1 MEPETLRVDQ
11 WAGKS
16 QPDGFRWVMLSLLWL
31 IYACFGIG
39 YRSLSPLI
47 TPILADLNITY
58 SHMGFILGSWQLT
71 YIGAAVLSGYLIDRW
86 GIKRSLF
93 VGTIVIAFSAGLR
106 HFSQGFYSFL
116 AAVALFGVGGPMIS
130 VGCPKAI
137 ALWFKDKDRGTAIGI
152 YLTGPMIG
160 GAFALAAT
168 NRLIMPLTGN
178 SWRLTFAFYG
188 ILILSIAFLWWF
200 IARDI
205 ETGGESETISM
216 RSVFLRLIS
225 VRNVQIA
232 LLSGLLTFAIV
243 HGLTSWLPKILE
255 SKGFS
260 PALAGYASSTP
271 LIAGIPSLL
280 IVPRMIP
287 PAARGTALAV
297 IGIVIVASVWMF
309 FNFAGSLMFAGLVLY
324 GLSAW
329 TLVPLLTLVLM
340 ETPQVG
346 AKYMGSAG
354 GLFFCISEIGGF
366 LSPLA
371 VGVLVDWSGTF
382 HAGGYFIMALGL
394 LIFGLSFLIQDNT
407 VSE

>member
-1 MEPETLRVDQ
+1 MDTKALSGDTAPAD
-11 WAGKS
+11 S
-16 QPDGFRWVMLSLLWL
+16 QPDRYRWVMLALLWL
-31 IYACFGIG
+31 LYACFGIG

-47 TPILADLNITY
+47 TPILADLSITY
-58 SHMGFILGSWQLT
+58 SHMGFVLGSWQLT
-71 YIGAAVLSGYLIDRW
+71 YIGAAVLSGFLIDRW

-93 VGTIVIAFSAGLR
+93 LGTVVIAFSAGLR

-116 AAVALFGVGGPMIS
+116 FVVALFGVGGPMIS

-137 ALWFKDKDRGTAIGI
+137 SLWFRNKDRGTAIGI

-168 NRLIMPLTGN
+168 NRLIMPLTGY

-188 ILILSIAFLWWF
+188 TLILSIAFLWWF
-200 IARDI
+200 LARDI

-216 RSVFLRLIS
+216 RSVFLRLIR

-232 LLSGLLTFAIV
+232 LISGLLTFAIV

-287 PAARGTALAV
+287 PAGRGTALAV
-297 IGIVIVASVWMF
+297 IGLVIGASVWMF
-309 FNFAGSLMFAGLVLY
+309 FYFTGSLMFAGLILY

-346 AKYMGSAG
+346 AKYMGAAG

-382 HAGGYFIMALGL
+382 QAGGYFIMVLGL
-394 LIFGLSFLIQDNT
+394 IVFGLSFLIQDNA